1 MTIQIIQTCH
11 PTPQIWDTI
20 DSDPLPYET
29 VDTNITATPVS
40 ESEAFYRHH
49 LIHNR

>member
-1 MTIQIIQTCH
+1 MGH
-11 PTPQIWDTI
+11 SI

-29 VDTNITATPVS
+29 ADTNITTTPAS